1 MALADLVPVGG
12 EDGAAA
18 LLKRLVHR
26 TSERFK
32 YSGDLNN
39 GLLLVR
45 YSGHDL
51 ILVKGV
57 ICTLNL
63 RIVIFRGLFLFL
75 ETFCI

>member
-1 MALADLVPVGG
+1 MALADLVPVGR

-26 TSERFK
+26 SSERFK

-39 GLLLVR
+39 GFLLVR